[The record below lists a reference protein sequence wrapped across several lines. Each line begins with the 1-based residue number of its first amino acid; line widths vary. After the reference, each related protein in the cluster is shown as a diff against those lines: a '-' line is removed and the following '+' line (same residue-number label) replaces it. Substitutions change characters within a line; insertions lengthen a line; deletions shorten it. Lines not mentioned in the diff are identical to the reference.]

1 MANLITIRN
10 KKTGGVMDVTP
21 ERFAEIK
28 TTSRNWVK
36 VGEVKQEPTKRGWTD
51 KAMEDQ
57 QEEEPEKKGKAKQPE
72 SNAKP
77 VDVPTDNKEDDQDQE

>member
-10 KKTGGVMDVTP
+10 KKTGNVQDVTQDQ
-21 ERFAEIK
+21 FAAIK

-51 KAMEDQ
+51 NAMEDQ
-57 QEEEPEKKGKAKQPE
+57 QEEKPEKKGKAKQPE

-77 VDVPTDNKEDDQDQE
+77 VAMPTDNKEDDQYQE